1 MSASMRIVSGGGVA
15 GMKFRTIAS
24 GMGGPIMA
32 NALHA
37 GAMVGA
43 SAARDNVNEQGLWNT
58 GDFARRIEVQS
69 ATPRRA
75 TYGTNH
81 PGAAVQE
88 FGGTI
93 RPKSSDPRARLH
105 FYVDGEE
112 VFARKVTVPARPYMR
127 PSADENK
134 GEIEAAIAGAV
145 KAGIEALS

>member
-1 MSASMRIVSGGGVA
+1 MSASMRITSGGGVA
-15 GMKFRTIAS
+15 GVKFRTIAA
-24 GMGGPIMA
+24 GVGGPVMT

-43 SAARDNVNEQGLWNT
+43 SAARDNVKEQGLWNT
-58 GDFARRIEVQS
+58 GDFARRIEVKS

-75 TYGTNH
+75 TYGTDH

-88 FGGTI
+88 FGGTVVPTSKD
-93 RPKSSDPRARLH
+93 PKARLH

-112 VFARKVTVPARPYMR
+112 VFARKVTIPASPYLR
-127 PSADENK
+127 PSADESK

-145 KAGIEALS
+145 KAQIEALT